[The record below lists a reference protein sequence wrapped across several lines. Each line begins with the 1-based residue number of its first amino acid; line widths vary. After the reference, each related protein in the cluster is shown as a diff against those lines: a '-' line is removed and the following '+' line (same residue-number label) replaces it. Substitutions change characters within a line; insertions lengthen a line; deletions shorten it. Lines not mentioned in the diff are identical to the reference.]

1 MFISPHE
8 INGRSSEPLQQLI
21 DSRISYVPGTSA
33 RVLHLRPVRQSVVAS
48 VMPEASNWEDNQ
60 EDTMRKL
67 LLVNIAVA
75 ALGAAAL
82 MPGRADATTL
92 GTAAGLRSAVDGA
105 APIEEVQYWRYR
117 HHRRTLPRRW

>member
-1 MFISPHE
+1 MGVH
-8 INGRSSEPLQQLI
+8 RKPLQQKI

-67 LLVNIAVA
+67 LLVNIAA
-75 ALGAAAL
+75 AVLATGAL
-82 MPGRADATTL
+82 ISDRAQATTL
-92 GTAAGLRSAVDGA
+92 GTAAGLRSAADGA
-105 APIEEVQYWRYR
+105 GPIEQVGDWGYRR
-117 HHRRTLPRRW
+117 HHRRHLGLYP